1 MNRKTRLKSRVPNI
15 LSKKYKDM
23 NYKGIINWIG
33 MIGLKLIRSN
43 GEVTN
48 KQTMHFLGTLE

>member
-33 MIGLKLIRSN
+33 MIGLKLIR
-43 GEVTN
+43 TN
-48 KQTMHFLGTLE
+48 KQTVHFLGTLE